1 MYCKE
6 CGKEIADNS
15 KFCQFCG
22 KKLENV
28 KSLNLNEL
36 IDKFKINISDKTK
49 TFISYY
55 VVWVIINIICFIFYD
70 KYSDASSWL
79 FPFVSS
85 DLGCYDWSEFLLY
98 TILVPYLLYFGIKQY
113 KKYKK

>member
-55 VVWVIINIICFIFYD
+55 VVWVIINIICLIFYE
-70 KYSDASSWL
+70 KSSSASNWL

-85 DLGCYDWSEFLLY
+85 DLKYYDWSEFLLY

-113 KKYKK
+113 KQYKK